1 MQGVPLSTN
10 ESLPTSFPPGL
21 TMENDGAVQDEFQ
34 NSIETSQVEES
45 LPSIPTNESVKLP
58 QISLDML
65 QIKVRIL
72 NIL

>member
-1 MQGVPLSTN
+1 
-10 ESLPTSFPPGL
+10 
-21 TMENDGAVQDEFQ
+21 MENDGAVQDEYQ
-34 NSIETSQVEES
+34 NSIETSNSQVEES